1 MQQWGRHP
9 ECSRVQQWGRSHC
22 ALLWCC
28 KIQSS
33 VRKFVCDRASHYVGL
48 RAQVGTSL
56 KHPTTTRIV
65 GLQCKYEMDGEHLI
79 TPMHL
84 GSLDVTHGAGAK
96 WSAQWHDLSLSV
108 GVHRDSSI
116 SDATLHF
123 QSGGTSSEHHSSSR
137 SDWILANLCFSL
149 LLWVLKTLK

>member
-1 MQQWGRHP
+1 M
-9 ECSRVQQWGRSHC
+9 
-22 ALLWCC
+22 
-28 KIQSS
+28 
-33 VRKFVCDRASHYVGL
+33 CDRASHYVGL